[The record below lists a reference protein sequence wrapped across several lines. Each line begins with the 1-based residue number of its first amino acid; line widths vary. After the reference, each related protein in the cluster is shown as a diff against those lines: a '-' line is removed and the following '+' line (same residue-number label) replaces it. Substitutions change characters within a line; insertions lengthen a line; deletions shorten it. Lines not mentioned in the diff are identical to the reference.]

1 MRKYR
6 TLDRLTHV
14 KGIILAGGTGS
25 RLWPVTKS
33 VSKQLLPIYDK
44 PLVYYPLATLMS
56 AGIREILVI
65 TTPSDALAFKDL
77 LGDGS
82 QWGLSLTFA
91 QQEKPEGLAQA
102 FIIGEEFIA
111 GEPCALVLG
120 DNVFHGSGLGDALS
134 TLTQPVGATIF
145 AYKVKD
151 PNAYGVVEFG
161 PDGSVI
167 SIEEKPENPKSQYAV
182 PGLYF
187 YDHQVVEISK
197 SISPSARGE
206 LEITSVNNE
215 YLLRK
220 QLSVSVLPEGTA
232 WLDSG
237 TFESLHDASSYVRVV
252 EERQGVKVACVE
264 EIAWRKKW
272 ISDAQLL
279 EHAIRLSKSSYGEYL
294 RRLLA

>member
-1 MRKYR
+1 M
-6 TLDRLTHV
+6 

-25 RLWPVTKS
+25 RLWPVTKG

-56 AGIREILVI
+56 AGIRDVLVI
-65 TTPSDALAFKDL
+65 TTPGDSEAFKSL

-82 QWGLSLTFA
+82 QWGMSLTFA
-91 QQEKPEGLAQA
+91 QQENPDGLAQA
-102 FIIGEEFIA
+102 FIIGEAFINH
-111 GEPCALVLG
+111 EPCALVLG
-120 DNVFHGSGLGDALS
+120 DNVFHGAGLGALLT
-134 TLTQPVGATIF
+134 TLTKPSGATIF

-151 PNAYGVVEFG
+151 PNAYGVVEFAA
-161 PDGSVI
+161 DGTVL
-167 SIEEKPENPKSQYAV
+167 SIEEKPRNPKSQYAV

-187 YDHQVVEISK
+187 YDSQVVDIAK

-215 YLLRK
+215 YLARQ

-237 TFESLHDASSYVRVV
+237 TFESLHDAGSYVRVV

-264 EIAWRKKW
+264 EIAWRNGW
-272 ISDAQLL
+272 ISDVELRQQAEQL
-279 EHAIRLSKSSYGEYL
+279 AKSSYGDYL
-294 RRLLA
+294 LKLLS

>member
-1 MRKYR
+1 M
-6 TLDRLTHV
+6 

-25 RLWPVTKS
+25 RLWPVTKG

-56 AGIREILVI
+56 AGIRDVLII
-65 TTPSDALAFKDL
+65 TTPGDSEAFKSL

-82 QWGLSLTFA
+82 QWGVSLTFA
-91 QQEKPEGLAQA
+91 QQEKPDGLAQA
-102 FIIGEEFIA
+102 FIIGETFIKD
-111 GEPCALVLG
+111 EPCALVLG
-120 DNVFHGSGLGDALS
+120 DNVFHGAGLGALLK
-134 TLTQPVGATIF
+134 TLTKPSGATIF

-151 PNAYGVVEFG
+151 PNACGVVEFA
-161 PDGSVI
+161 PDGTVL
-167 SIEEKPENPKSQYAV
+167 SIEEKPTNPKSQFAV

-187 YDHQVVEISK
+187 YDSQVVDIAK

-215 YLLRK
+215 YLARQ

-264 EIAWRKKW
+264 EIAWRNNW
-272 ISDAQLL
+272 ISDDQLQHL
-279 EHAIRLSKSSYGEYL
+279 AEDLSKSSYGQYL
-294 RRLLA
+294 LKLLM

>member
-1 MRKYR
+1 
-6 TLDRLTHV
+6 V

-25 RLWPVTKS
+25 RLWPVTKG

-56 AGIREILVI
+56 ADIRDVLLI
-65 TTPSDALAFKDL
+65 TTPGDSEAFKSL

-82 QWGLSLTFA
+82 QWGMSLTFA
-91 QQEKPEGLAQA
+91 QQEKPDGLAQA
-102 FIIGEEFIA
+102 FIIGEAFIDH
-111 GEPCALVLG
+111 EPCALVLG
-120 DNVFHGSGLGDALS
+120 DNVFHGAGLGALLK
-134 TLTQPVGATIF
+134 TLTKPSGATIF

-151 PNAYGVVEFG
+151 PNAYGVVEFAA
-161 PDGSVI
+161 DGTVL
-167 SIEEKPENPKSQYAV
+167 SIEEKPSNPKSQYAV

-187 YDHQVVEISK
+187 YDNQVVDIAK

-215 YLLRK
+215 YLARQ

-237 TFESLHDASSYVRVV
+237 TFESLHDAGSYVRVV

-264 EIAWRKKW
+264 EIAWRNGW
-272 ISDAQLL
+272 ISDVELREQAEQL
-279 EHAIRLSKSSYGEYL
+279 AKSSYGDYL
-294 RRLLA
+294 LKLLR

>member
-1 MRKYR
+1 
-6 TLDRLTHV
+6 V

-25 RLWPVTKS
+25 RLWPVTKG

-56 AGIREILVI
+56 AGIRDVLVI
-65 TTPSDALAFKDL
+65 TTPGDSEAFKSL

-82 QWGLSLTFA
+82 QWGMSLTFA
-91 QQEKPEGLAQA
+91 QQENPDGLAQA
-102 FIIGEEFIA
+102 FIIGEAFINH
-111 GEPCALVLG
+111 EPCALVLG
-120 DNVFHGSGLGDALS
+120 DNVFHGAGLGALLK
-134 TLTQPVGATIF
+134 TLTKPSGATIF

-151 PNAYGVVEFG
+151 PNAYGVVEFAA
-161 PDGSVI
+161 DGTVL
-167 SIEEKPENPKSQYAV
+167 SIEEKPTNPKSQYAV

-187 YDHQVVEISK
+187 YDSQVVGIAK

-215 YLLRK
+215 YLARQ

-237 TFESLHDASSYVRVV
+237 TFESLHDAGSYVRVV

-264 EIAWRKKW
+264 EIAWRNGW
-272 ISDAQLL
+272 ISDVELRQQAEQL
-279 EHAIRLSKSSYGEYL
+279 EKSSYGDYL
-294 RRLLA
+294 LKLLS

>member
-1 MRKYR
+1 M
-6 TLDRLTHV
+6 

-25 RLWPVTKS
+25 RLWPVTKG

-56 AGIREILVI
+56 AGIRDVLVI
-65 TTPSDALAFKDL
+65 TTPGDSEAFKSL

-82 QWGLSLTFA
+82 QWGMSLTFA
-91 QQEKPEGLAQA
+91 QQENPDGLAQA
-102 FIIGEEFIA
+102 FIIGEAFINHA
-111 GEPCALVLG
+111 PCALVLG
-120 DNVFHGSGLGDALS
+120 DNVFHGAGLGALLT
-134 TLTQPVGATIF
+134 TLTKPSGATIF

-151 PNAYGVVEFG
+151 PNAYGVVEFAA
-161 PDGSVI
+161 DGTVL
-167 SIEEKPENPKSQYAV
+167 SIEEKPRNPKSQYAV

-187 YDHQVVEISK
+187 YDSQVVDIAK

-215 YLLRK
+215 YLARQ

-237 TFESLHDASSYVRVV
+237 TFESLHDAGSYVRVV

-264 EIAWRKKW
+264 EIAWRNGW
-272 ISDAQLL
+272 ISDVELRQQAEQL
-279 EHAIRLSKSSYGEYL
+279 AKSSYGDYL
-294 RRLLA
+294 LKLLS

>member
-1 MRKYR
+1 M
-6 TLDRLTHV
+6 

-25 RLWPVTKS
+25 RLWPVTKG

-56 AGIREILVI
+56 AGIREILII
-65 TTPSDALAFKDL
+65 TTPADAASFQAL

-82 QWGLSLTFA
+82 QWGVSLTFA
-91 QQEKPEGLAQA
+91 QQEKPDGLAKA
-102 FIIGEEFIA
+102 FIIGETFINN
-111 GEPCALVLG
+111 ESCALVLG
-120 DNVFHGSGLGDALS
+120 DNVFHGAGLGQMLQ
-134 TLTQPVGATIF
+134 TLVQPRGATIF

-151 PNAYGVVEFG
+151 PNAYGVVEFAA
-161 PDGSVI
+161 DGTVL
-167 SIEEKPENPKSQYAV
+167 SIEEKPANPKSQYAV

-187 YDHQVVEISK
+187 YDNQVVDIAK
-197 SISPSARGE
+197 SITPSARGE

-215 YLLRK
+215 YLARQ

-264 EIAWRKKW
+264 EIAWRNEW
-272 ISDAQLL
+272 ISDSQLNEL
-279 EHAIRLSKSSYGEYL
+279 GQQLSKSSYGEYL
-294 RRLLA
+294 LKLLN

>member
-1 MRKYR
+1 M
-6 TLDRLTHV
+6 

-25 RLWPVTKS
+25 RLWPVTKG

-56 AGIREILVI
+56 AGIRDVLVI
-65 TTPSDALAFKDL
+65 TTPADAVAFTSL

-82 QWGLSLTFA
+82 QWGMSLTFA
-91 QQEKPEGLAQA
+91 QQEKPDGLAQA
-102 FIIGEEFIA
+102 FIIGETFIDN
-111 GEPCALVLG
+111 GPCALVLG
-120 DNVFHGSGLGDALS
+120 DNVFHGAGLGALLT
-134 TLTQPVGATIF
+134 TLTMPSGATIF

-151 PNAYGVVEFG
+151 PNAYGVVEFAV
-161 PDGSVI
+161 DGTVL
-167 SIEEKPENPKSQYAV
+167 SIEEKPTKPKSQYAV

-187 YDHQVVEISK
+187 YDNQVVDIAK

-215 YLLRK
+215 YLRRK

-264 EIAWRKKW
+264 EIAWRNGW
-272 ISDAQLL
+272 ISDSELRQQAEQL
-279 EHAIRLSKSSYGEYL
+279 AKSSYGEYL
-294 RRLLA
+294 LKLLR

>member
-1 MRKYR
+1 
-6 TLDRLTHV
+6 
-14 KGIILAGGTGS
+14 LAGGTGS
-25 RLWPVTKS
+25 RLWPVTKG

-56 AGIREILVI
+56 AGIRDVLLI
-65 TTPSDALAFKDL
+65 TTPGDSEAFKSL

-82 QWGLSLTFA
+82 QWGMSLTFA
-91 QQEKPEGLAQA
+91 QQEKPDGLAQA
-102 FIIGEEFIA
+102 FIIGEAFIDH
-111 GEPCALVLG
+111 EPCALVLG
-120 DNVFHGSGLGDALS
+120 DNVFHGAGLGALLK
-134 TLTQPVGATIF
+134 TLTKPSGATIF

-151 PNAYGVVEFG
+151 PNAYGVVEFAA
-161 PDGSVI
+161 DGTVL
-167 SIEEKPENPKSQYAV
+167 SIEEKPSNPKSQYAV

-187 YDHQVVEISK
+187 YDNEVVDIAK

-215 YLLRK
+215 YLARQ

-237 TFESLHDASSYVRVV
+237 TFESLHDAGSYVRVV

-264 EIAWRKKW
+264 EIAWRNGW
-272 ISDAQLL
+272 ISDVELREQAEQL
-279 EHAIRLSKSSYGEYL
+279 AKSSYGDYL
-294 RRLLA
+294 LKLLR

>member
-1 MRKYR
+1 
-6 TLDRLTHV
+6 V

-25 RLWPVTKS
+25 RLWPVTKG

-56 AGIREILVI
+56 AGIRDVLVI
-65 TTPSDALAFKDL
+65 TTPGDSEAFKSL

-82 QWGLSLTFA
+82 QWGMSLTFA
-91 QQEKPEGLAQA
+91 QQENPDGLAQA
-102 FIIGEEFIA
+102 FIIGEAFINHA
-111 GEPCALVLG
+111 PCALVLG
-120 DNVFHGSGLGDALS
+120 DNVFHGAGLGALLT
-134 TLTQPVGATIF
+134 TLTKPSGATIF

-151 PNAYGVVEFG
+151 PNAYGVVEFAA
-161 PDGSVI
+161 DGTVL
-167 SIEEKPENPKSQYAV
+167 SIEEKPRNPKSQYAV

-187 YDHQVVEISK
+187 YDSQVVDIAK

-215 YLLRK
+215 YLARQ

-237 TFESLHDASSYVRVV
+237 TFESLHDAGSYVRVV

-264 EIAWRKKW
+264 EIAWRNGW
-272 ISDAQLL
+272 ISDVELRQQAEQL
-279 EHAIRLSKSSYGEYL
+279 AKSSYGDYL
-294 RRLLA
+294 LKLLS

>member
-1 MRKYR
+1 M
-6 TLDRLTHV
+6 

-25 RLWPVTKS
+25 RLWPVTKG

-56 AGIREILVI
+56 AGIREVLVI
-65 TTPSDALAFKDL
+65 TTPGDSEAFKSL

-82 QWGLSLTFA
+82 QWGMSLTFA
-91 QQEKPEGLAQA
+91 QQEKPDGLAQA
-102 FIIGEEFIA
+102 FIIGEAFIDN
-111 GEPCALVLG
+111 GPCALVLG
-120 DNVFHGSGLGDALS
+120 DNVFHGAGLGVLLK
-134 TLTQPVGATIF
+134 TLTRPSGATIF

-151 PNAYGVVEFG
+151 PNAYGVVEFAA
-161 PDGSVI
+161 DGTVL
-167 SIEEKPENPKSQYAV
+167 SIEEKPSNPKSQYAV

-187 YDHQVVEISK
+187 YDNQVVDIAK
-197 SISPSARGE
+197 SVSPSARGE

-215 YLLRK
+215 YLARQ

-264 EIAWRKKW
+264 EIAWRHGW
-272 ISDAQLL
+272 ITDDELRQQAEQL
-279 EHAIRLSKSSYGEYL
+279 AKSSYGDYL
-294 RRLLA
+294 LKLLS

>member
-1 MRKYR
+1 M
-6 TLDRLTHV
+6 

-25 RLWPVTKS
+25 RLWPVTKG

-56 AGIREILVI
+56 AGIRDVLLI
-65 TTPSDALAFKDL
+65 TTPGDSEAFKSL

-82 QWGLSLTFA
+82 QWGMSLTFA
-91 QQEKPEGLAQA
+91 QQEKPDGLAQA
-102 FIIGEEFIA
+102 FIIGEAFIDH
-111 GEPCALVLG
+111 EPCALVLG
-120 DNVFHGSGLGDALS
+120 DNVFHGAGLGALLK
-134 TLTQPVGATIF
+134 TLTKPSGATIF

-151 PNAYGVVEFG
+151 PNAYGVVEFAA
-161 PDGSVI
+161 DGTVL
-167 SIEEKPENPKSQYAV
+167 SIEEKPSNPKSQYAV

-187 YDHQVVEISK
+187 YDNQVVDIAK

-215 YLLRK
+215 YLARQ

-237 TFESLHDASSYVRVV
+237 TFESLHDAGSYVRVV

-264 EIAWRKKW
+264 EIAWRNGW
-272 ISDAQLL
+272 ISDVELREQAEQL
-279 EHAIRLSKSSYGEYL
+279 AKSSYGDYL
-294 RRLLA
+294 LKLLR

>member
-1 MRKYR
+1 
-6 TLDRLTHV
+6 V

-25 RLWPVTKS
+25 RLWPVTKG

-56 AGIREILVI
+56 AGIRDVLVI
-65 TTPSDALAFKDL
+65 TTPGDSEAFKSL

-82 QWGLSLTFA
+82 QWGMSLTFA
-91 QQEKPEGLAQA
+91 QQENPDGLAQA
-102 FIIGEEFIA
+102 FIIGEAFINH
-111 GEPCALVLG
+111 EPCALVLG
-120 DNVFHGSGLGDALS
+120 DNVFHGAGLGALLK
-134 TLTQPVGATIF
+134 TLTKPSGATIF

-151 PNAYGVVEFG
+151 PNAYGVVEFAA
-161 PDGSVI
+161 DGTVL
-167 SIEEKPENPKSQYAV
+167 SIEEKPTNPKSQYAV

-187 YDHQVVEISK
+187 YDSQVVDIAK

-215 YLLRK
+215 YLARQ

-237 TFESLHDASSYVRVV
+237 TFESLHDAGSYVRVV

-264 EIAWRKKW
+264 EIAWRNGW
-272 ISDAQLL
+272 ISDVELRQQAEQL
-279 EHAIRLSKSSYGEYL
+279 AKSSYGDYL
-294 RRLLA
+294 LKLLS

>member
-1 MRKYR
+1 
-6 TLDRLTHV
+6 V

-25 RLWPVTKS
+25 RLWPVTKG

-56 AGIREILVI
+56 AGIRDVLII
-65 TTPSDALAFKDL
+65 TTPGDSEAFKSL

-82 QWGLSLTFA
+82 QWGVSLTFA
-91 QQEKPEGLAQA
+91 QQEKPDGLAQA
-102 FIIGEEFIA
+102 FIIGETFIKD
-111 GEPCALVLG
+111 EPCALVLG
-120 DNVFHGSGLGDALS
+120 DNVFHGAGLGALLK
-134 TLTQPVGATIF
+134 TLTKPSGATIF

-151 PNAYGVVEFG
+151 PNAYGVVEFA
-161 PDGSVI
+161 PDGTVL
-167 SIEEKPENPKSQYAV
+167 SIEEKPTNPKSQFAV

-187 YDHQVVEISK
+187 YDSQVVDIAK

-215 YLLRK
+215 YLARQ

-264 EIAWRKKW
+264 EIAWRNNW
-272 ISDAQLL
+272 ISDDQLQHL
-279 EHAIRLSKSSYGEYL
+279 AEDLSKSSYGQYL
-294 RRLLA
+294 LKLLM

>member
-1 MRKYR
+1 M
-6 TLDRLTHV
+6 

-25 RLWPVTKS
+25 RLWPVTKG

-56 AGIREILVI
+56 AGIRDVLVI
-65 TTPSDALAFKDL
+65 TTPGDSEAFKSL

-82 QWGLSLTFA
+82 QWRMSLTFA
-91 QQEKPEGLAQA
+91 QQENPDGLAQA
-102 FIIGEEFIA
+102 FIIGEAFINH
-111 GEPCALVLG
+111 EPCALVLG
-120 DNVFHGSGLGDALS
+120 DNVFHGAGLGALLK
-134 TLTQPVGATIF
+134 TLTKPSGATIF

-151 PNAYGVVEFG
+151 PNAYGVVEFA
-161 PDGSVI
+161 PDGTVL
-167 SIEEKPENPKSQYAV
+167 SIEEKPTNPKSQFAV

-187 YDHQVVEISK
+187 YDSQVVDIAK

-215 YLLRK
+215 YLSRQ

-264 EIAWRKKW
+264 EIAWRNNW
-272 ISDAQLL
+272 ISDDQLQHL
-279 EHAIRLSKSSYGEYL
+279 AEDLSKSSYGQYL
-294 RRLLA
+294 LKLLM

>member
-1 MRKYR
+1 M
-6 TLDRLTHV
+6 

-25 RLWPVTKS
+25 RLWPVTKG

-56 AGIREILVI
+56 AGIRDVLVI
-65 TTPSDALAFKDL
+65 TTPGDSEAFKSL

-82 QWGLSLTFA
+82 QWGMSLTFA
-91 QQEKPEGLAQA
+91 QQENPDGLAQA
-102 FIIGEEFIA
+102 FIIGEAFINH
-111 GEPCALVLG
+111 EPCALVLG
-120 DNVFHGSGLGDALS
+120 DNVFHGAGLGALLK
-134 TLTQPVGATIF
+134 TLTKPSGATIF

-151 PNAYGVVEFG
+151 PNAYGVVEFAA
-161 PDGSVI
+161 DGTVL
-167 SIEEKPENPKSQYAV
+167 SIEEKPTNPKSQYAV

-187 YDHQVVEISK
+187 YDSQVVDIAK

-215 YLLRK
+215 YLARQ

-237 TFESLHDASSYVRVV
+237 TFESLHDAGSYVRVV

-264 EIAWRKKW
+264 EIAWRNGW
-272 ISDAQLL
+272 ISDVELRQQAEQL
-279 EHAIRLSKSSYGEYL
+279 AKSSYGDYL
-294 RRLLA
+294 LKLLS

>member
-1 MRKYR
+1 
-6 TLDRLTHV
+6 V

-25 RLWPVTKS
+25 RLWPVTKG

-56 AGIREILVI
+56 AGIRDVLLI
-65 TTPSDALAFKDL
+65 TTPGDSEAFKSL

-82 QWGLSLTFA
+82 QWGMSLTFA
-91 QQEKPEGLAQA
+91 QQEKPDGLAQA
-102 FIIGEEFIA
+102 FIIGEAFIDH
-111 GEPCALVLG
+111 EPCALVLG
-120 DNVFHGSGLGDALS
+120 DNVFHGAGLGALLK
-134 TLTQPVGATIF
+134 TLTKPSGATIF

-151 PNAYGVVEFG
+151 PNAYGVVEFAA
-161 PDGSVI
+161 DGTVL
-167 SIEEKPENPKSQYAV
+167 SIEEKPSNPKSQYEV

-187 YDHQVVEISK
+187 YDNEVVDIAK

-215 YLLRK
+215 YLARQ

-237 TFESLHDASSYVRVV
+237 TFESLHDAGSYVRVV

-264 EIAWRKKW
+264 EIAWRNGW
-272 ISDAQLL
+272 ISDVELREQAEQL
-279 EHAIRLSKSSYGEYL
+279 AKSSYGDYL
-294 RRLLA
+294 LKLLR